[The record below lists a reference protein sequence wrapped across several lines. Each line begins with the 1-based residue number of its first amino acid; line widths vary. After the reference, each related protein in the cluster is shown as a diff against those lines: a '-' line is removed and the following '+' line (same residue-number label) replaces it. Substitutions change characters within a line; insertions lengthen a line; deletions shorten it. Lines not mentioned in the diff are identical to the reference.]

1 MNKPW
6 YESKTIQG
14 IVLAALGG
22 LWGLW
27 AGESEISKTVILAGL
42 AWTGIGARFAVKK

>member
-1 MNKPW
+1 MQKAF

-14 IVLAALGG
+14 VILAVAGG

-27 AGESEISKTVILAGL
+27 AGETAISQSIVVAGL
-42 AWTGIGARFAVKK
+42 GWAGFGARSAMK